1 MIIRAFQG
9 KWISL
14 QVTGMS
20 RIRGRYVFSVV
31 ALLAAIGLAG
41 CDKGEQGW
49 SEAPP
54 REVDVLTVRTEPF
67 TVIAELPGRIEPVRV
82 AEVRARVAGIVLKR
96 TFEEGADVK
105 AGDLLFQIDPAPFK
119 AALSRA
125 QGELARA
132 EAQLFQAQA
141 TVKRYE
147 PLVKIDAVSKQDF
160 DVARAAL
167 QIAQADKRSAQASV
181 ETARLDLG
189 YAEVRA
195 PIAGRIGRAQ
205 VTEGALVGQGEAT
218 LLARIQQLDPVYA
231 DFTQPAADALRLRAA
246 IADGTVAGAAD
257 QPLSLRVD
265 GTDIES
271 KGTLLFTDI
280 SVDRSTGQ
288 IALRGRFDNPQ
299 GVLLPGMYVRVLTP
313 QGLNQNAILVPQRAV
328 QRAADGQASVM
339 LLGEDDTVEVRQV
352 TTGAMHGSRWQI
364 AEGLEA
370 GDKVIT
376 SSLAAIK
383 PGAKVVPRGEAAAA
397 SDANAPQPQAQ

>member
-1 MIIRAFQG
+1 MNNFREWITFSV
-9 KWISL
+9 ISL
-14 QVTGMS
+14 VITMT
-20 RIRGRYVFSVV
+20 
-31 ALLAAIGLAG
+31 LAG
-41 CDKGEQGW
+41 CDQPAEQWG
-49 SEAPP
+49 EAPP
-54 REVDVLTVRTEPF
+54 REVDVLAVKTEPF

-160 DVARAAL
+160 DVAKAAL
-167 QIAQADKRSAQASV
+167 QSAQADKRSAQASV

-246 IADGTVAGAAD
+246 IADGKVAGAAD

-383 PGAKVVPRGEAAAA
+383 PGAKVVPREEAAAA
-397 SDANAPQPQAQ
+397 ADAHAPQSQAQ

>member
-1 MIIRAFQG
+1 MSKIRERWFFSAITLLVA
-9 KWISL
+9 IS
-14 QVTGMS
+14 
-20 RIRGRYVFSVV
+20 
-31 ALLAAIGLAG
+31 LAG

-49 SEAPP
+49 GEAPP
-54 REVDVLTVRTEPF
+54 REVDVLSVKTEPF
-67 TVIAELPGRIEPVRV
+67 TVVAELPGRIEPVRV

-132 EAQLFQAQA
+132 EAQLFQTQA

-147 PLVKIDAVSKQDF
+147 PLVKIDAVSQQDF

-167 QIAQADKRSAQASV
+167 QSAQADKRSAQANV

-205 VTEGALVGQGEAT
+205 VTEGALVGQGETT

-231 DFTQPAADALRLRAA
+231 DFSQPAADALRLRAA
-246 IADGTVAGAAD
+246 IAGGKVSGDGDKT
-257 QPLSLRVD
+257 LSLRVD

-271 KGTLLFTDI
+271 SGTLLFTDI

-299 GVLLPGMYVRVLTP
+299 GVLLPGMYVRVRTP
-313 QGLNQNAILVPQRAV
+313 QGLDQDAILVPQRAV
-328 QRAADGQASVM
+328 QRSADGKASVM
-339 LLGEDDTVEVRQV
+339 LLGAENTVEVRQV
-352 TTGAMHGSRWQI
+352 TTGAMQGARWQI
-364 AEGLEA
+364 TEGLKA
-370 GDKVIT
+370 GEQVIT
-376 SSLAAIK
+376 SSLSAIQ
-383 PGAKVVPRGEAAAA
+383 PGAKVVPRQPGAETQN
-397 SDANAPQPQAQ
+397 DNTPQAQ